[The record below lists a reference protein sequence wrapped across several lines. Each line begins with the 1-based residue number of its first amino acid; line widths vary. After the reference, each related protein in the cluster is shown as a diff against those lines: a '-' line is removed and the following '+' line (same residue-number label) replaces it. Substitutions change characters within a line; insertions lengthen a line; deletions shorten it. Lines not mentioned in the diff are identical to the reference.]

1 MRLLALA
8 ALLSLYA
15 LGHAAEPDAITPDGG
30 RYYGPL
36 RDGKLHGRGRI
47 EWANGARYEGGFE
60 DGLMSGRGRY
70 RFANGDLYEGEA
82 RRGMMNG
89 RGRMQLRDGTV
100 YDGEFRDD
108 AYHGKGRFETPA
120 GEIYEGDFVA
130 GELTGRG
137 TYARKDGAFYRGE
150 FQNWRMHGA
159 GRYTDP
165 AGSTYEGRFTNG
177 DLSGPGRFIDKD
189 GRAYAG
195 RFRNWKF
202 EAPDDGMAERERERM
217 LRNVEAALH
226 HQRAALDR
234 ALAALAPSDPQA
246 ISLYLLAVAGD
257 GSQEVFRR
265 EVEYVRAQF
274 DRDFGTRNRSVA
286 LVNSRSSAGAAPMA
300 TVTGIRAALDAIAAR
315 MDKDKDI
322 LFLFLTSHGSKDHE
336 LNLHLEGMALRG
348 LGAQELGELLRQS
361 AIRWK
366 VILVSACYGGGFI
379 DHVKDEHTLVISA
392 ARRDRQSFGCADE
405 NEFTY
410 FGRAFFKE
418 ALPAASSFQDAFGK
432 ASALVKQWES
442 ADQRSGKPAA
452 PAAAAKDPAAF
463 SLPQIHD
470 PAPIREHLAR
480 WWAGRADRK

>member
-1 MRLLALA
+1 MRFFAFA
-8 ALLSLYA
+8 AWLFLCA
-15 LGHAAEPDAITPDGG
+15 PGHAADPDAVTPDGG
-30 RYYGPL
+30 RYYGTL
-36 RDGKLHGRGRI
+36 KDGKLHGRGRI

-100 YDGEFRDD
+100 YEGQFRDD
-108 AYHGKGRFETPA
+108 AYHGKGRFETPG
-120 GEIYEGDFVA
+120 GEVYEGGFVA
-130 GELTGRG
+130 GEFTGRG
-137 TYARKDGAFYRGE
+137 TYLRKDGAFYRGE
-150 FQNWRMHGA
+150 FRNWRMHGA

-165 AGSTYEGRFTNG
+165 AGNTYEGTFTDG
-177 DLSGPGRFIDKD
+177 DLSGPGRFIDKE

-202 EAPDDGMAERERERM
+202 EAPEDGAAARERSRM

-226 HQRAALDR
+226 EQRAALDR
-234 ALAALAPSDPQA
+234 SLAALAPSDPRA

-265 EVEYVRAQF
+265 EAEYVRAQF
-274 DRDFGTRNRSVA
+274 DRDFGTRSRSVV
-286 LVNSRSSAGAAPMA
+286 LVNSRSTAGSAPMA
-300 TVTGIRAALDAIAAR
+300 TVTAIGAALDAIAAR
-315 MDKDKDI
+315 MDKGKDI

-336 LNLHLEGMALRG
+336 LSLHLDGIALRD
-348 LGAQELGELLRQS
+348 LEAKELGELLRRS
-361 AIRWK
+361 GIRWK

-379 DHVKDEHTLVISA
+379 DHVKDERTLVISA

-418 ALPAASSFQDAFGK
+418 ALPAASSFQDAFTR
-432 ASALVKQWES
+432 AAALVQEWES
-442 ADQRSGKPAA
+442 ADQRSGKRAA
-452 PAAAAKDPAAF
+452 PAAAATDPAAL
-463 SLPQIHD
+463 SLPQIYD
-470 PAPIREHLAR
+470 PAPIREHLSR
-480 WWAGRADRK
+480 WWAGRGARK

>member
-1 MRLLALA
+1 MRFFAFA
-8 ALLSLYA
+8 VLLSWCA
-15 LGHAAEPDAITPDGG
+15 FGHAAEPDAITPDGG

-36 RDGKLHGRGRI
+36 KDGKLHGRGRI
-47 EWANGARYEGGFE
+47 EWANGAHYEGGLR

-70 RFANGDLYEGEA
+70 RFANGDRYEGEA
-82 RRGMMNG
+82 RNGMMNG

-100 YDGEFRDD
+100 YEGEFRDD

-120 GEIYEGDFVA
+120 GEIYEGVFAA
-130 GELTGRG
+130 GEFTGRG
-137 TYARKDGAFYRGE
+137 TYSRKDGAFYRGE
-150 FQNWRMHGA
+150 FQKWRMHGA

-165 AGSTYEGRFTNG
+165 AGNTYEGRFSNG

-202 EAPDDGMAERERERM
+202 EAPEGGDARRERERM

-226 HQRAALDR
+226 HQRDALDR

-246 ISLYLLAVAGD
+246 ISMYLLAVAGD

-286 LVNSRSSAGAAPMA
+286 LVNSRSTAASAPMA
-300 TVTGIRAALDAIAAR
+300 TVTGIRAALETIAAR
-315 MDKDKDI
+315 MNRDKDI
-322 LFLFLTSHGSKDHE
+322 LFLFLTSHGSQEHE
-336 LNLHLEGMALRG
+336 LSLHLEGMTLRG
-348 LGAQELGELLRQS
+348 LAAQELGELLRQS
-361 AIRWK
+361 GIRWK
-366 VILVSACYGGGFI
+366 VIVVSACYGGGFI
-379 DHVKDEHTLVISA
+379 DQVKDERTLVIAA

-418 ALPAASSFQDAFGK
+418 ALPAAGSFQDAF
-432 ASALVKQWES
+432 ARAQALVTQWES
-442 ADQRSGKPAA
+442 AERKSAARPA
-452 PAAAAKDPAAF
+452 PAGAGKDPASL

-470 PAPIREHLAR
+470 PVPIREHLQR
-480 WWAGRADRK
+480 WWPRRPE